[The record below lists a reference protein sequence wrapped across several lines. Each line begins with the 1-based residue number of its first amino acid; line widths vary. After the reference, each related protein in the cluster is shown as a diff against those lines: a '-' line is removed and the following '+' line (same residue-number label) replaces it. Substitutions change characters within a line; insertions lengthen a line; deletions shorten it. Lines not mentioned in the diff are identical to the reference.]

1 MVINTDDGQVSSTDA
16 LNLTS
21 TLKEKKMSKDE
32 AQGLLKRLEND
43 KWIKQVSWL
52 CGLIGLMT

>member
-43 KWIKQVSWL
+43 KWIKQVS
-52 CGLIGLMT
+52 